1 MWYGSLPS
9 RSITIES
16 NPLQIMEQ
24 EDVWSKRLIPVRLE
38 IDGTQHAAHIRHR
51 GGHTRL
57 YPKKSYE
64 VMLDNGVTLH
74 WNAEYDDPSM
84 LRNALS
90 FRLFEMIGTP
100 APKTRHCLVEWNGQP
115 LGVYLEIEAVDQAFF
130 DKRDIEC
137 RSIHYAIHDSAN
149 FRAIDPVSRKRKRS
163 WYDGYELQAGGKADR
178 ARLASFVRK
187 LNLCQGR
194 ELRHLVLKR
203 VNTDAY
209 IRWLAGAVLTGNY
222 DGFDQN
228 YTLYE
233 DRKSNRYGMI
243 PWDYEGTWGRNC
255 YGKPCDVEL
264 VRIQGY
270 NLLTQRLLELPS
282 CRKQYQNL
290 LAELI
295 ETVFTERE
303 LEPLVRA
310 MHDSIAPAIRDDV
323 TRKWSHAA
331 FEGEYTFIMD
341 YIASRRSHIHT
352 ALKQWQRT
360 RTGRQK
366 TPMLK

>member
-130 DKRDIEC
+130 RQT
-137 RSIHYAIHDSAN
+137 RYRVQIHPLC
-149 FRAIDPVSRKRKRS
+149 DP
-163 WYDGYELQAGGKADR
+163 
-178 ARLASFVRK
+178 
-187 LNLCQGR
+187 
-194 ELRHLVLKR
+194 
-203 VNTDAY
+203 
-209 IRWLAGAVLTGNY
+209 
-222 DGFDQN
+222 
-228 YTLYE
+228 
-233 DRKSNRYGMI
+233 
-243 PWDYEGTWGRNC
+243 
-255 YGKPCDVEL
+255 
-264 VRIQGY
+264 
-270 NLLTQRLLELPS
+270 
-282 CRKQYQNL
+282 
-290 LAELI
+290 
-295 ETVFTERE
+295 
-303 LEPLVRA
+303 
-310 MHDSIAPAIRDDV
+310 
-323 TRKWSHAA
+323 
-331 FEGEYTFIMD
+331 
-341 YIASRRSHIHT
+341 
-352 ALKQWQRT
+352 
-360 RTGRQK
+360 
-366 TPMLK
+366 